1 MDWRRCAARA
11 MMIEYRWR
19 SSMVE
24 PWFCKPVVVG
34 SSPIASSIACKTE
47 PCARFFLFLRGS
59 VRGSVRFF
67 VCARLPAQLC
77 VQVRSHRP
85 VSHSS
90 TRLHP
95 ASNARVFVRAVCF
108 VVKNFTFN
116 LYSARATYAGRCT
129 ISCVYGAASC
139 LCTRDVLEI

>member
-47 PCARFFLFLRGS
+47 LCARFFLFLQGS

-85 VSHSS
+85 VSR
-90 TRLHP
+90 TRPHP
-95 ASNARVFVRAVCF
+95 ASSARVFVRAFSF
-108 VVKNFTFN
+108 VVKK
-116 LYSARATYAGRCT
+116 LYFQLIFSSRYMCW
-129 ISCVYGAASC
+129 
-139 LCTRDVLEI
+139 

>member
-1 MDWRRCAARA
+1 
-11 MMIEYRWR
+11 MMIEYCWR

-47 PCARFFLFLRGS
+47 PCARFFLFCG
-59 VRGSVRFF
+59 VACAVPCVFF

-85 VSHSS
+85 VSR
-90 TRLHP
+90 TRTRPHP
-95 ASNARVFVRAVCF
+95 ASSARVFVRAVCF